1 MDCRTALELLEVA
14 RPDSEDLD
22 DREFASAAAHLEEC
36 SRCACRFRNI
46 QAFDR
51 KVGRVLR
58 EVAVPSG
65 PQQKLLK
72 ELQAGSFLA
81 EQSSRLVRPSTHST
95 GNRRR
100 RTSAQSVFRRHH
112 IRFVVSAVV
121 CFLAGFAA
129 WWSYHSYE
137 PKRLTLEELRS
148 RLHTTDYALNS
159 LSEFD
164 GNFEAAVPTNGWRSG
179 GVFFSGPVRGFQRN
193 RAGKHLTALY
203 EFRFGGRGRS
213 PQRGILMVVPLSS
226 VEDPPEASY
235 FNPNFALYDP
245 VLNVSWQSNG
255 FVYVCLIPGGVP
267 HALELLMRALQSEL
281 V

>member
-22 DREFASAAAHLEEC
+22 DRELASAAAHLEEC
-36 SRCACRFRNI
+36 SRCACRFLNF
-46 QAFDR
+46 QTFDR

-58 EVAVPSG
+58 DVAVPPG
-65 PQQKLLK
+65 PKEKLLK

-81 EQSSRLVRPSTHST
+81 EQSSRLERPSTHST

-100 RTSAQSVFRRHH
+100 RTSAQSFFRRHH

-121 CFLAGFAA
+121 CLMAGFVA
-129 WWSYHSYE
+129 WWGFRSD
-137 PKRLTLEELRS
+137 PNTLTFEQLRS
-148 RLHTTDYALNS
+148 FLDSWNFVLDD
-159 LSEFD
+159 LQEFD
-164 GNFEAAVPTNGWRSG
+164 GNFEATRPTGGWRSG
-179 GVFFSGPVRGFQRN
+179 GVSFSGPVRGFQRN

-203 EFRFGGRGRS
+203 EFRFGGRGTA

-235 FNPNFALYDP
+235 FNRNFALYDP

-267 HALELLMRALQSEL
+267 HTLELLMRALQSEL